1 MSKLDK
7 SKPFGTVHGS
17 SVYHYEQGGVMF
29 DHEGN
34 SVTDESA
41 APEEVKPPVKAT
53 LTAKPVKPAMD
64 DQLAS
69 QLKP

>member
-17 SVYHYEQGGVMF
+17 PAWHYEQGGVMF

-34 SVTDESA
+34 SVSDASPA
-41 APEEVKPPVKAT
+41 EEVKPAVKAT
-53 LTAKPVKPAMD
+53 LTTKPKTAID